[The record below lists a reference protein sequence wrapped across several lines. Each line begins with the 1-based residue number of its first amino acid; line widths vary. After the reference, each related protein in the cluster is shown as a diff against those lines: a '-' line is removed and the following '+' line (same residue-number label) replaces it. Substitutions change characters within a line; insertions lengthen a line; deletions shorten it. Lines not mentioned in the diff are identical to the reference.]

1 MALPRTIS
9 NPYVGDTVTF
19 LETTAETGGSHVTVL
34 VELAPGGRNG
44 LHYHTTF
51 TEHFEVV
58 EGELGLRA
66 GKEFLFLSRGGTASV
81 PSHMQHLFFNP
92 SRKHP
97 VVFKV
102 TVKPA
107 RQFEACLRVAYGL
120 AMDGKVNKK
129 GIPKKL
135 GHLAVLLELGESYL
149 TFLPHKLQVWLY
161 SFLAKRA
168 KRNGAA
174 KELELYYKQQET
186 PEGVSA

>member
-9 NPYVGDTVTF
+9 NPYIGDKVTF
-19 LETTAETGGSHVTVL
+19 LETTEETGGSHVTVL
-34 VELAPGGRNG
+34 VELAPGGKNG

-58 EGELGLRA
+58 EGELGLRI
-66 GKEFLFLSRGGTASV
+66 GKEFLFLSRGGRADV
-81 PSHMQHLFFNP
+81 PLHIQHLFFNP
-92 SRKHP
+92 SSKHP
-97 VVFKV
+97 VAFKV
-102 TVKPA
+102 TIKPA

-120 AMDGKVNKK
+120 AVDGKVNKK
-129 GIPKKL
+129 GMPKKFS
-135 GHLAVLLELGESYL
+135 HLAVLLELGETYL

-168 KRNGAA
+168 KRKGAF
-174 KELELYYKQQET
+174 KELEQYYKQQET